1 MLPIVL
7 ATTLGPLSSL
17 TIVNWRGGMGSW
29 LDESAWDDG
38 QPAYAQQVQVSRKDG
53 IGPRWPAL
61 PCVPRTGRTN
71 VRTRATGG
79 GLSEGPPAYL
89 QMAAVGVPIT
99 AASAE
104 VVVPVG
110 LPVTASE
117 EMVTVVA
124 SGVGATAESGAGL
137 VVVTGLVLPN
147 ERN

>member
-1 MLPIVL
+1 M
-7 ATTLGPLSSL
+7 
-17 TIVNWRGGMGSW
+17 
-29 LDESAWDDG
+29 
-38 QPAYAQQVQVSRKDG
+38 
-53 IGPRWPAL
+53 
-61 PCVPRTGRTN
+61 
-71 VRTRATGG
+71 
-79 GLSEGPPAYL
+79 SEGPPAYL

-117 EMVTVVA
+117 EMVTVVTDGSWAPAYPA
-124 SGVGATAESGAGL
+124 SGGSWAPASGGGAASESGAGL

>member
-1 MLPIVL
+1 M
-7 ATTLGPLSSL
+7 
-17 TIVNWRGGMGSW
+17 
-29 LDESAWDDG
+29 
-38 QPAYAQQVQVSRKDG
+38 
-53 IGPRWPAL
+53 
-61 PCVPRTGRTN
+61 
-71 VRTRATGG
+71 
-79 GLSEGPPAYL
+79 

-104 VVVPVG
+104 VVVPMG

-147 ERN
+147 ERSLLGPYTFA